1 MSLLVSPFV
10 NIFHYALQPVAP
22 FTWFGLGINSL
33 DVLAAFRLC
42 LILRQIREDLYRKH
56 VKVHGHTSV
65 EARSFSRS
73 LMTTLTVVFGGEAMS
88 CPFLV
93 VPPSFMV
100 NGVATT
106 LYASIQAI
114 VDALPSVP
122 EFSLQMELPL
132 SFFDGFSRAYLLCNL
147 IPPVVTTNPSQA
159 IANSPWSLLLTS
171 LVTANGGF
179 FLTNLFSFMNPT
191 PLALQT
197 PPELQAYG
205 WTTVDL
211 WCAPLITGLYALL
224 THAQP
229 FWAETHG
236 VISGMLGQAEI
247 AEGKIAV
254 EALDPDTARAVCAII
269 LAGLFA
275 TRTVKNFGFASPEL
289 KVEAAKKIREGKEK
303 TL

>member
-1 MSLLVSPFV
+1 MS
-10 NIFHYALQPVAP
+10 Q
-22 FTWFGLGINSL
+22 
-33 DVLAAFRLC
+33 
-42 LILRQIREDLYRKH
+42 
-56 VKVHGHTSV
+56 
-65 EARSFSRS
+65 
-73 LMTTLTVVFGGEAMS
+73 
-88 CPFLV
+88 
-93 VPPSFMV
+93 
-100 NGVATT
+100 
-106 LYASIQAI
+106 
-114 VDALPSVP
+114 
-122 EFSLQMELPL
+122 
-132 SFFDGFSRAYLLCNL
+132 
-147 IPPVVTTNPSQA
+147 
-159 IANSPWSLLLTS
+159 
-171 LVTANGGF
+171 VTANGGF

-229 FWAETHG
+229 FWAETHA

-275 TRTVKNFGFASPEL
+275 TRTVKNFGFASQEL
-289 KVEAAKKIREGKEK
+289 KVEAAKKIRGTCCLFISLPVAHVLCRREGEDLVIIRLDLMTFAMVVLNGEIKLTWNQSLIRYVLFFRAME
-303 TL
+303 TFYRAGIYGIAVPS